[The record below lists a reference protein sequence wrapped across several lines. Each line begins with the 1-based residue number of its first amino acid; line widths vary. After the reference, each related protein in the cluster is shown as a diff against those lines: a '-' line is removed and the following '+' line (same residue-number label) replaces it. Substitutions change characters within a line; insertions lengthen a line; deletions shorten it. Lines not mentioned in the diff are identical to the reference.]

1 MNTVYRFR
9 IYPNKAQRELFAK
22 TFGCVRLVYN
32 RMLAEKKAHYEK
44 TGKNLSLTPARYK
57 SEFPWLKEVDSLAL
71 CNAQLHLQTAYK
83 NFFRDAS
90 VGFPKFKSKKK
101 SVKSYTTNYVNGNI
115 VLQNGKLKLPK
126 AGWVRI
132 RQHRKIDECYQLK
145 GATISQEADER
156 YYVALLYSCEEP
168 VHETRK
174 AETAIG
180 LDFSMKELYVDS
192 NGNHAAYPHFFQKA
206 RQKLAREQRR
216 LSRCEQGSNRYK
228 KKKKKV
234 ARINTS
240 IEQ

>member
-1 MNTVYRFR
+1 MRSC
-9 IYPNKAQRELFAK
+9 I
-22 TFGCVRLVYN
+22 CRL
-32 RMLAEKKAHYEK
+32 H
-44 TGKNLSLTPARYK
+44 T
-57 SEFPWLKEVDSLAL
+57 
-71 CNAQLHLQTAYK
+71 K

-180 LDFSMKELYVDS
+180 LDFFHEGVVCRFQWKSCSISSFFSKSPAEA
-192 NGNHAAYPHFFQKA
+192 GKGAA
-206 RQKLAREQRR
+206 
-216 LSRCEQGSNRYK
+216 
-228 KKKKKV
+228 
-234 ARINTS
+234 
-240 IEQ
+240 